1 MTEAERSQL
10 QIMHYHDSVALR
22 VQNSRQLFQIVIR
35 KFGRDKTKLQVD
47 KMKKS
52 SPKAALWQRPSWRR
66 LSFSSPSFQDSGF
79 ANQG

>member
-47 KMKKS
+47 KMKKKLAEGGS
-52 SPKAALWQRPSWRR
+52 LAEALMEKAKFPES
-66 LSFSSPSFQDSGF
+66 
-79 ANQG
+79 

>member
-35 KFGRDKTKLQVD
+35 KFGRDKTKLQVA
-47 KMKKS
+47 KMKKKLAEGGS
-52 SPKAALWQRPSWRR
+52 LAEALKEKAKFLES
-66 LSFSSPSFQDSGF
+66 
-79 ANQG
+79 

>member
-47 KMKKS
+47 KMKKKLAEGGS
-52 SPKAALWQRPSWRR
+52 LAEALMEKAKFLES
-66 LSFSSPSFQDSGF
+66 
-79 ANQG
+79 